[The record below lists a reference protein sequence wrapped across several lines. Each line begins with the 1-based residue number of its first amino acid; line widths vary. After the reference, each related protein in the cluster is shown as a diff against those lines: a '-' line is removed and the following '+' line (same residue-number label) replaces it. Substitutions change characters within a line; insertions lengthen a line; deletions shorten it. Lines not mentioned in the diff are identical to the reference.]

1 MPLPLAGLQILDLTR
16 VLAGPYATQMFGDLG
31 ADVWKIERP
40 GDGDETRAWGP
51 PFVAG
56 TSAYYLSINRN
67 KKSAALDFRNPQ
79 HLAALKRAA
88 ATADVV
94 MENFVPGDL
103 ARYGLDAA
111 TLRKD
116 RPELIVCS
124 ITGYGQ
130 DGPYASLPGYDAV
143 LQGFTGL
150 MSITGEPNGRPLK
163 VGVAAIDVLTG
174 VHTAASVLG
183 ALVGKLRHGVGCHID
198 IALFE
203 VGVASMV
210 NVSESTLVT
219 GQPARRHG
227 NAHPHIVPYQTFE
240 ASDGAMVV
248 TVGNDEQWQRLCRV
262 LEVPAISARADWATN
277 AERVKQREELIGM
290 VSARFAEGTREEW
303 LAKLRAGRV
312 PAGPLRDLHE
322 VVRDPALAERGM
334 VTSGKVAPSNESVP
348 LMALPWKIDAQRPPL
363 RLPPPALG
371 QHTDEFLARFGA

>member
-40 GDGDETRAWGP
+40 GEGDETRAWGP

-67 KKSAALDFRNPQ
+67 KKSAALDFKNPE
-79 HLAALKRAA
+79 HLAALQRAA

-94 MENFVPGDL
+94 IENYVPGDL
-103 ARYGLDAA
+103 RRYGLDAV
-111 TLRKD
+111 TLRRD

-163 VGVAAIDVLTG
+163 VGVAAVDVLTG
-174 VHTAASVLG
+174 VHTAASVLA
-183 ALVGKLRHGVGCHID
+183 ALIGKLRHGVGCHID

-203 VGVASMV
+203 VAVASMV
-210 NVSESTLVT
+210 NVSESALVT

-227 NAHPHIVPYQTFE
+227 NGHPHIVPYQTFDT
-240 ASDGAMVV
+240 ADGGLVV
-248 TVGNDEQWQRLCRV
+248 AVGNDEQWQRLCRA

-290 VSARFAEGTREEW
+290 VSARLSEGSRDEW
-303 LAKLRAGRV
+303 LQKLRAARV

-322 VVRDPALAERGM
+322 VVRDPVLAQRGM
-334 VTSGKVAPSNESVP
+334 ITEGRVAPSNEAVP
-348 LMALPWKIDAQRPPL
+348 LMALPWKIDAERPAL

-371 QHTDEFLARFGA
+371 QHTGEFLARFGA